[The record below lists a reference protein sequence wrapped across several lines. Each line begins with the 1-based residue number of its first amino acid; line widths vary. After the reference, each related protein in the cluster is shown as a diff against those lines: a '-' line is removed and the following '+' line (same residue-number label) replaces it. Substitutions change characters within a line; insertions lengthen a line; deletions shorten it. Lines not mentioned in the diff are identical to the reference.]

1 MKPGR
6 YSLPFVCL
14 LLCAVYS
21 SNGQTVSDAAAQYR
35 FDPGQLQRLSRAALD
50 TVSGSFSS
58 GGRFYGITYELEKNG
73 TFRKVEYGCMG
84 SFDPGKGSWII
95 KGKSNI
101 KLHFRHTR
109 KRVVVYRFERL
120 LFLVSPASVTQFK
133 KDLSRVVCQ
142 YNEDNKGTPV
152 NNAES
157 SFFIAYSLSKTY
169 FTRFAE

>member
-1 MKPGR
+1 
-6 YSLPFVCL
+6 
-14 LLCAVYS
+14 
-21 SNGQTVSDAAAQYR
+21 
-35 FDPGQLQRLSRAALD
+35 
-50 TVSGSFSS
+50 
-58 GGRFYGITYELEKNG
+58 
-73 TFRKVEYGCMG
+73 MG